1 MLPENDQAASHQ
13 RNDNFYPPE
22 KCSGQWRDSS
32 CDQPAQRGDTRSE
45 QHTYPRHSINHPQ
58 GPVQTEQDARIGRD
72 AFAALETKPD
82 RIEMAEKGS
91 DCSNHL
97 ASGHQL
103 PRQQHRCDTFQQI
116 QEQRERRQPL
126 TPGTQHI
133 GGPDIARAD
142 FPYIPRAA
150 KSGEQQAKGYR
161 TQQIAQQGCTSDFH
175 PACWHVR
182 LPLLRDGYRH
192 PGIHSRPVATAST
205 LVYLRSMILPDAPI
219 LVFDSG
225 IGGLSVLGKIRK
237 VLPQAPIVYSADYA
251 GLPYGEKSEIEVAT
265 RVCAFLGRLSERYR
279 PRLVVIACNTASTIA
294 LAHAR
299 AVLGVPIVGTVPAI
313 KPAAEQTHTGVVGLL
328 GTKATIR
335 QAYVDK
341 LEAEHADGKTLLRHA
356 APDLVAAA
364 EAKLRGETPDPAIF
378 ATAIAGLANQP
389 NGQLIDRIILGCTH
403 FPLVQDELSK
413 AAAESGLD
421 TNLDFVDGS
430 EGIARRVSFL
440 TDGQPWPEQSVD
452 GIFISTGPV
461 EQIEP
466 YRPALERYN
475 LTQIMSL

>member
-1 MLPENDQAASHQ
+1 M
-13 RNDNFYPPE
+13 
-22 KCSGQWRDSS
+22 
-32 CDQPAQRGDTRSE
+32 
-45 QHTYPRHSINHPQ
+45 
-58 GPVQTEQDARIGRD
+58 
-72 AFAALETKPD
+72 
-82 RIEMAEKGS
+82 
-91 DCSNHL
+91 
-97 ASGHQL
+97 
-103 PRQQHRCDTFQQI
+103 
-116 QEQRERRQPL
+116 
-126 TPGTQHI
+126 
-133 GGPDIARAD
+133 
-142 FPYIPRAA
+142 
-150 KSGEQQAKGYR
+150 
-161 TQQIAQQGCTSDFH
+161 TS
-175 PACWHVR
+175 
-182 LPLLRDGYRH
+182 
-192 PGIHSRPVATAST
+192 
-205 LVYLRSMILPDAPI
+205 PDAPL

-225 IGGLSVLGKIRK
+225 IGGLSVLAKIRK

-313 KPAAEQTHTGVVGLL
+313 KPAAEQTQSGVIGLL

-341 LEAEHADGKTLLRHA
+341 LEAEHAEGKTLLRHA

-378 ATAIAGLANQP
+378 AGAIAGLASQP
-389 NGQLIDRIILGCTH
+389 QGNRIDQIILGCTH
-403 FPLVQDELSK
+403 FPLVQEELAMASK
-413 AAAESGLD
+413 EARLD
-421 TNLDFVDGS
+421 ANMGFVDGS
-430 EGIARRVSFL
+430 DGIARRVSYL
-440 TDGQPWPEQSVD
+440 TEGQSWPSSPTG

-466 YRPALERYN
+466 YRPVLERYN